1 VEEIENFCDAEMLY
15 KPQREQLNAVRDFL
29 RTHLRNALNKN
40 EKIPEDILKRI
51 WDQDAAKKMSQVFQD
66 KYGVCLDWH
75 IVAHAVLG
83 KLGVESV
90 FRTGRVPNSPGH
102 TYLDVK
108 IDRKWEIFDP
118 FAEKYLED
126 VGYKGNKFQ
135 DEYYK
140 DSFTKKE

>member
-1 VEEIENFCDAEMLY
+1 
-15 KPQREQLNAVRDFL
+15 
-29 RTHLRNALNKN
+29 
-40 EKIPEDILKRI
+40 
-51 WDQDAAKKMSQVFQD
+51 MSQVFQD